1 MEKMEFRKTGWP
13 EVGDLVI
20 ATIQKITD
28 YGAYVTLD
36 EYGKEGLLHI
46 SEVSSS
52 WVRNIRS
59 FIREGQKLV
68 LKVLRVNA
76 EKEHVD
82 LSLRRVTKGE
92 RKEKVLSWK
101 KERKA
106 DTLLRTA
113 SEKLK
118 MPQEE
123 FNKRIEPLL
132 ERGLEEIHE
141 ELERA
146 AREGAGVLI
155 KAGIPEDI
163 AVVLEEVAKE
173 KIKLPMVKVKG
184 ILNLQCTKSNG
195 VNAIREALL
204 STQKIQPQNAKV
216 QVYVVAPPK
225 YRIVISAE
233 DYKEAEKILERAVNT
248 VVKNITEA
256 GGQGAFVRENKG
268 K

>member
-1 MEKMEFRKTGWP
+1 MEFRKAGWP

-20 ATIQKITD
+20 ATIKEITD

-36 EYGKEGLLHI
+36 EYGKEGLLHV

-68 LKVLRVNA
+68 LKVLRVNV

-82 LSLRRVTKGE
+82 LSLRRVTRSE

-118 MPQEE
+118 MSPEE
-123 FNKRIEPLL
+123 FYKKIEPVLA
-132 ERGLEEIHE
+132 RGFEETYE

-146 AREGAGVLI
+146 AREGAGGLI

-163 AVVLEEVAKE
+163 ATVLEEVAKE
-173 KIKLPMVKVKG
+173 KIKLRMVRIKG
-184 ILNLQCTKSNG
+184 ILSLQCTKSNG
-195 VNAIREALL
+195 VIAIREALI
-204 STQKIQPQNAKV
+204 SAQKNQPQNAKI

-225 YRIVISAE
+225 YRIVVSAE
-233 DYKEAEKILERAVNT
+233 DYKEAEKILEKATNT
-248 VVKNITEA
+248 VVKSITEA
-256 GGQGAFVRENKG
+256 GGQGTFVREK
-268 K
+268 

>member
-1 MEKMEFRKTGWP
+1 MDFRKTGWP

-20 ATIQKITD
+20 ATIKKITD
-28 YGAYVTLD
+28 YGAYVALD
-36 EYGKEGLLHI
+36 EYGREGLLHI

-59 FIREGQKLV
+59 FIREGQKVV
-68 LKVLRVNA
+68 LKVLRVDA

-82 LSLRRVTKGE
+82 LSLRRVSKRE

-113 SEKLK
+113 CEKSRVPK
-118 MPQEE
+118 KK
-123 FNKRIEPLL
+123 FYKKIESIL
-132 ERGLEEIHE
+132 ERGFEETYE

-146 AREGAGVLI
+146 VKEGAEVLTN
-155 KAGIPEDI
+155 AGIPRNI

-173 KIKLPMVKVKG
+173 KIKLPLVEVKG
-184 ILNLQCTKSNG
+184 ILDLQCPKPNG
-195 VNAIREALL
+195 VISIREALL
-204 STQKIQPQNAKV
+204 STQKIQPKDAKIEV
-216 QVYVVAPPK
+216 SVISPPK
-225 YRIVISAE
+225 YRILVSAE
-233 DYKEAEKILERAVNT
+233 DYKEAEEILEKAVDT

-256 GGQGAFVRENKG
+256 GGEGSFVKER
-268 K
+268 

>member
-1 MEKMEFRKTGWP
+1 MGKMEFRKTGWP

-20 ATIQKITD
+20 ATIKEITD

-36 EYGKEGLLHI
+36 EYRKEGLLHI

-68 LKVLRVNA
+68 LKVLRVDT

-82 LSLRRVTKGE
+82 LSLRRVTKRE

-101 KERKA
+101 KERKT

-118 MPQEE
+118 MPLEE
-123 FNKRIEPLL
+123 FNKKIEPLL
-132 ERGLEEIHE
+132 QREFEDVYE

-146 AREGAGVLI
+146 AREGSEVLI

-163 AVVLEEVAKE
+163 AIILEDVAKE
-173 KIKLPMVKVKG
+173 KIKLPMVRVKG

-195 VNAIREALL
+195 VIAIREALL
-204 STQKIQPQNAKV
+204 SAQKTQPKNAKV
-216 QVYVVAPPK
+216 EVSVVAPPK
-225 YRIVISAE
+225 YRIVVSAE
-233 DYKEAEKILERAVNT
+233 DYKEAEKILDKAVDT
-248 VVKNITEA
+248 VVKNMTEA
-256 GGQGAFVRENKG
+256 GGQGTFIRENKG